1 MLVGS
6 PLLCFYI
13 VVLFLDTTVNERLV
27 SFGLGDEILEVGV
40 NGARSTTDRKL
51 RLLCV
56 LLWIETPLSL
66 CIEHA

>member
-1 MLVGS
+1 ML
-6 PLLCFYI
+6 LHLI
-13 VVLFLDTTVNERLV
+13 NERLV
-27 SFGLGDEILEVGV
+27 SFGLGDEILEVEV